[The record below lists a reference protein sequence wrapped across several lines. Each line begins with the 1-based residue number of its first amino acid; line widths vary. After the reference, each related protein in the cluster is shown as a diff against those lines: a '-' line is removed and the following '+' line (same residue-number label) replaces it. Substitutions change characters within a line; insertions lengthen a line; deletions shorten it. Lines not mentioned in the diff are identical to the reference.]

1 MFEAIAHI
9 IPPYQR
15 IYEVCKRNTPDA
27 HTKAEDYDLAAL
39 ISYVYA
45 DLVQFFLELYQ
56 TFCRGTQGM
65 SGIFQL
71 SAHATGSSAAS
82 SLEALSLVVGART

>member
-15 IYEVCKRNTPDA
+15 IYEVCKRNTPDT
-27 HTKAEDYDLAAL
+27 HTKAEDYDLAAV

-45 DLVQFFLELYQ
+45 DLVQFCLELYQ
-56 TFCRGTQGM
+56 MFCRGTQGM
-65 SGIFQL
+65 SLISQRSTQADGPVRLQRHH
-71 SAHATGSSAAS
+71 SRRCH
-82 SLEALSLVVGART
+82 